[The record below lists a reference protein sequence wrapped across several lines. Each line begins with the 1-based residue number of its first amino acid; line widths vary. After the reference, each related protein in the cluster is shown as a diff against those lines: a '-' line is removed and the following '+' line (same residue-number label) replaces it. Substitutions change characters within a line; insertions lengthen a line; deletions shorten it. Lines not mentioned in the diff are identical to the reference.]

1 MIKFCVKCGNLLT
14 IERKGKRT
22 TLVCSKGH
30 KQPKASREKL
40 LISEHITNQKKG
52 IVVMGKDEGIAE
64 LPTTKIMCPKC
75 DNMEA
80 HWWMQQTRTAD
91 EPPTLFYRCKKCN
104 YSWRSYG

>member
-14 IERKGKRT
+14 IERNGKKT

-30 KQPKASREKL
+30 KQPKTSREKL

-91 EPPTLFYRCKKCN
+91 EPPTLFYRCKKCS